1 MGSKNIVML
10 IGSPRK
16 NGNTSTMSK
25 MLASNLKSSKQ
36 STYFL
41 YDYQIIPCTDCRMCK
56 KGDLFCSVSDDLNEI
71 YRSLESADI
80 IVFGTPIYWF
90 GPTAK
95 MKLLIDRL
103 RPYFQNKKLNG
114 KKAALLLPAGD
125 GEKDCDLT
133 IEQFKRIFRT
143 LGVEYLGA
151 VTSCAYEIG
160 DAENDEKLSEK
171 INSLS
176 SKIIADI

>member
-1 MGSKNIVML
+1 ML

-25 MLASNLKSSKQ
+25 MLARNLGNGKL
-36 STYFL
+36 STFFL
-41 YDYQIIPCTDCRMCK
+41 YDYQISPCTDCRKCK
-56 KGDLFCSVSDDLNEI
+56 KGDLVCTVSDDLDEI
-71 YRSLESADI
+71 YKRIESADV
-80 IVFGTPIYWF
+80 IVFGTPIYWY

-133 IEQFKRIFRT
+133 IEMFKRIFRT
-143 LGVEYLGA
+143 LGVEYLGV
-151 VTSCAYEIG
+151 VTSCAYDIG
-160 DAENDEKLSEK
+160 DAINDANLEEYLK
-171 INSLS
+171 SLS
-176 SKIIADI
+176 TKIIAGI